1 MNNLSLLEKPI
12 TYLKL
17 DCRMYQTLLENSLYI
32 IKDVWILSRKDL
44 KELGFS
50 AKQIQQIIVQMQ
62 LIGLDLNKKNYRN

>member
-1 MNNLSLLEKPI
+1 
-12 TYLKL
+12 
-17 DCRMYQTLLENSLYI
+17 MYQTLLENSLYI